1 MSSFLQNIIDYVRG
15 KKTLYS
21 YLNKINNNKYYEIFV
36 KKYNIP
42 SELQPVLKNIYL
54 KLIDKYRKVKLLDYK
69 NGAVLCSFNNMKL
82 YFDLMAP
89 LNFYE
94 IFINDAIN
102 EVPYIDTNIKYNV
115 IDMGANRGYT
125 VLHWAKQSWCNKV
138 FAFECVPDTFDI
150 LSDNVNLNENIKNK
164 VELYPYGLSDKDS
177 NFDIYTIKNFDIS
190 ATSNLELLKKTWPDK
205 INDIVRVKCLVK
217 KSSDVVKDILNKNPN
232 ESYILKVDVEGSEYD
247 IFKDLTTNCPEVFDK
262 IETLFLETH
271 LGWEEID
278 KYIKSLNK
286 GYILDSLYVNG
297 IDIHMLVYTKLT
309 HGYWKRK
316 FYWTNFE

>member
-1 MSSFLQNIIDYVRG
+1 MSLFLHYEKFIKRY
-15 KKTLYS
+15 
-21 YLNKINNNKYYEIFV
+21 KI
-36 KKYNIP
+36 P
-42 SELQPVLKNIYL
+42 TELQIPLKNIYD
-54 KLIDKYRKVKLLDYK
+54 KLIQKYKKVKLLDYK
-69 NGAVLCSFNNMKL
+69 NDSVLCSFNNMKL

-102 EVPYIDTNIKYNV
+102 EVPYIDSNIKYNV
-115 IDMGANRGYT
+115 IDIGANRGYT

-150 LSDNVNLNENIKNK
+150 LSNNVNLNENIKNK
-164 VELYPYGLSDKDS
+164 VELYPFGLSDKDS
-177 NFDIYTIKNFDIS
+177 DFDIYTIKNFDIS

-205 INDIVRVKCLVK
+205 VNDIVSVKCLVK
-217 KSSDVVKDILNKNPN
+217 KSSDVVKNILNKNPN

-247 IFKDLTTNCPEVFDK
+247 IFKDLTTNSPEVFDK

-297 IDIHMLVYTKLT
+297 IDIHMLVYTRLT
-309 HGYWKRK
+309 RDYWKRK
-316 FYWTNFE
+316 FYWTNFK